1 MSLSKAR
8 LCSALLAL
16 SAWAAPALAADPMV
30 TIVAAPS
37 PAQQGQGVD
46 ISVMVS
52 DISDL
57 YGYNFSLSF
66 DASVLKAEV
75 PVLVEFGATWCG
87 PCRALE
93 PMLTKLAAKHA
104 GSKVVTVDVDDSP
117 GLATQYGVRGVPTV
131 IVFAKGK
138 EVARQVGL
146 AAESRFA
153 SMMDAAKV

>member
-1 MSLSKAR
+1 M
-8 LCSALLAL
+8 
-16 SAWAAPALAADPMV
+16 
-30 TIVAAPS
+30 
-37 PAQQGQGVD
+37 AQGLEELNE
-46 ISVMVS
+46 S
-52 DISDL
+52 
-57 YGYNFSLSF
+57 NF